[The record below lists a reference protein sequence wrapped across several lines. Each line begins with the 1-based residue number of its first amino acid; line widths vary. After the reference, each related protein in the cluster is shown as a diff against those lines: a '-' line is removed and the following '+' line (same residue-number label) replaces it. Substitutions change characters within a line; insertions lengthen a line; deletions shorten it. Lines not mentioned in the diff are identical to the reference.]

1 MQSISP
7 EKPQVTPNP
16 FLERR
21 RRSAWLT
28 VFALGFA
35 LSVPAQAADRSSHT
49 AKKPRP
55 VLELKARR
63 GLPAPAKLAGP
74 PKRLSAAR
82 PSLLRVEIVDRDGS
96 STQRIQLELL
106 VNAERSA
113 NLETRV
119 GGSHYEL
126 TVSPASTPGLLRVD
140 VRRRG
145 AESFQISTLVDP
157 KHPALL
163 SRVGSGA
170 NHTEIRLLGVQPLP
184 LAKARKP

>member
-7 EKPQVTPNP
+7 EKPHVTPNP
-16 FLERR
+16 FCKWR
-21 RRSAWLT
+21 RRSAWLA
-28 VFALGFA
+28 VVALGLA
-35 LSVPAQAADRSSHT
+35 LSAPAQAADRASPS

-55 VLELKARR
+55 ALTLKGQQR
-63 GLPAPAKLAGP
+63 LPAPAKLAGP
-74 PKRLSAAR
+74 PKRLPTAR
-82 PSLLRVEIVDRDGS
+82 PSLLRVEILDRDGS

-113 NLETRV
+113 NLETQV
-119 GGSHYEL
+119 GRNQYEL

-157 KHPALL
+157 QHPALL

-170 NHTEIRLLGVQPLP
+170 NHTEIRLLGVRPLP
-184 LAKARKP
+184 PAKARKP